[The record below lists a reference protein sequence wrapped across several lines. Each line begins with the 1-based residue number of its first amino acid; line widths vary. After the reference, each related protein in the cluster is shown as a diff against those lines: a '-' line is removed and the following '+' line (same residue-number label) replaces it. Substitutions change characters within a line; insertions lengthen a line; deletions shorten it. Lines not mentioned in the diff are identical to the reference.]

1 VLVFVHY
8 LCEWC
13 GYDSKCL
20 FSHAKSCGNILLARF
35 LKRVYVT
42 LPMQIVAKEGPMGLY
57 AGFIPI
63 WSRFAPTTTLQLVM
77 FEQLKPFFGATKGG
91 E

>member
-1 VLVFVHY
+1 MIS
-8 LCEWC
+8 
-13 GYDSKCL
+13 DSRQRHPRL
-20 FSHAKSCGNILLARF
+20 
-35 LKRVYVT
+35 
-42 LPMQIVAKEGPMGLY
+42 QIVAKEGPMGLY

>member
-1 VLVFVHY
+1 
-8 LCEWC
+8 
-13 GYDSKCL
+13 
-20 FSHAKSCGNILLARF
+20 
-35 LKRVYVT
+35 
-42 LPMQIVAKEGPMGLY
+42 MQIVAKEGPMGLY